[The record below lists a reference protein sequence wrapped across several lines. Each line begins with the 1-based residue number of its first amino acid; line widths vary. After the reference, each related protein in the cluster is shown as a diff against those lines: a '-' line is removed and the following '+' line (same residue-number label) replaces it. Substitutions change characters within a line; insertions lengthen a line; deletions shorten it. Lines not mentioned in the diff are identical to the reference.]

1 MQAGTQSHVSIH
13 VGASPGVLYD
23 LVSDVT
29 RMGEWSPE
37 TRRCRWLDGATGPA
51 VGARFKGTNR
61 RGIVGWSTKPRVVVA
76 DPGREFAFTIPHGG
90 RDLTKWTFG
99 FEARGDGTEVTE
111 SFEMLEAQPWYFSFG
126 ERLIGM
132 RDRKADL
139 EAGMTA
145 TLTRLKAAAEGAVA
159 S

>member
-1 MQAGTQSHVSIH
+1 VQAGTQSHVSMD
-13 VGASPGVLYD
+13 VGASPDALYD

-61 RGIVGWSTKPRVVVA
+61 RGIVRWSTKPRVVVA
-76 DPGREFAFTIPHGG
+76 DPGREFSFAIPHGG
-90 RDLTKWTFG
+90 RDLTQWTFR
-99 FEARGDGTEVTE
+99 FEPRGDGTAVTE
-111 SFEMLEAQPWYFSFG
+111 SFVMLEAQPWYFSFG
-126 ERLIGM
+126 ERLIGL
-132 RDRKADL
+132 RDRKGDL

-145 TLTRLKAAAEGAVA
+145 TLTRLKAAAEGGAA
-159 S
+159 P